1 MGRKARKSYET
12 SFFHVIVQG
21 IKKEYIFKKN
31 HYIEQYIKLMN
42 KYESE
47 FDLLILSYCIM
58 NNHAHLLI
66 YTKKIEDMSKFMHK
80 VNSIYAKYYNYKEN
94 ERVGYVFRDRFK
106 SEAIYDKYYLHN
118 CIKYIHNNPIK
129 ANILKDV
136 GNYKYSS
143 YHLYKNKLLEKEL
156 YEEIFNNEDEY
167 YDIINSKNSNEC
179 NFIDEPYTIAETKE
193 WIENYVHLV
202 GYPSLESIVGNDVAL
217 SNLVINM
224 KNECGIKNKE
234 ISQIL
239 HIDKSKLSRLLKK

>member
-1 MGRKARKSYET
+1 MARIARKNLDAMYY
-12 SFFHVIVQG
+12 HVMVQG
-21 IKKEYIFKKN
+21 INKEYIFEKDECKK
-31 HYIEQYIKLMN
+31 IYIKLLK
-42 KYESE
+42 KYSSE
-47 FDLLILSYCIM
+47 CDISLVAYCIM
-58 NNHAHLLI
+58 GNHAHLLLKI
-66 YTKKIEDMSKFMHK
+66 KNILDLSKCMKKINTTFA
-80 VNSIYAKYYNYKEN
+80 IYDN
-94 ERVGYVFRDRFK
+94 ELLNRVGFVFRDRFK
-106 SEAIYDKYYLHN
+106 SETIYDKYYLHN

>member
-1 MGRKARKSYET
+1 MARIARKNLDAMYY
-12 SFFHVIVQG
+12 HVMVQG
-21 IKKEYIFKKN
+21 INKEHIFEKDECKKT
-31 HYIEQYIKLMN
+31 YIKLLK
-42 KYESE
+42 KYSYEC
-47 FDLLILSYCIM
+47 DTLLVAYCIM
-58 NNHAHLLI
+58 GNHAHLLLKI
-66 YTKKIEDMSKFMHK
+66 KNILDLSKCMKKINTTFA
-80 VNSIYAKYYNYKEN
+80 IYYNELFN
-94 ERVGYVFRDRFK
+94 RVGFVFRDRFK

-136 GNYKYSS
+136 GKYEYSS
-143 YHLYKNKLLEKEL
+143 YHIYKNKLLEKEL
-156 YEEIFNNEDEY
+156 YEDIFNNEDEY

-193 WIENYVHLV
+193 WIENYVHLI

-217 SNLVINM
+217 LNLVINM

-239 HIDKSKLSRLLKK
+239 NIDKSKLSRLLKK

>member
-1 MGRKARKSYET
+1 MQLMKYHTQKNI
-12 SFFHVIVQG
+12 FLKVL
-21 IKKEYIFKKN
+21 YIF
-31 HYIEQYIKLMN
+31 
-42 KYESE
+42 
-47 FDLLILSYCIM
+47 FCT
-58 NNHAHLLI
+58 HL
-66 YTKKIEDMSKFMHK
+66 FQ
-80 VNSIYAKYYNYKEN
+80 
-94 ERVGYVFRDRFK
+94 
-106 SEAIYDKYYLHN
+106 
-118 CIKYIHNNPIK
+118 KYIHNNPFK

-143 YHLYKNKLLEKEL
+143 YHIYKNKLLEKEL